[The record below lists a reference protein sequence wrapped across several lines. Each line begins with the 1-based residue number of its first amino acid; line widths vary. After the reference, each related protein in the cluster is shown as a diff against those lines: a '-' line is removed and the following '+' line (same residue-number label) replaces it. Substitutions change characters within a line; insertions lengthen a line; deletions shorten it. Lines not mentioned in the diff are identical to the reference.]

1 MKIKRLFIVLS
12 IVLTMLVNW
21 TAYASDIPRESI
33 PENAT
38 EESVLIVERL
48 IGDLLSEVQNGLGY
62 GAAMP
67 KASKKV
73 LKLILSGENSGYG
86 YGVLGAIAQNAV
98 WQYRDMYLRPE
109 FYKAAEEKVYPLIS
123 DLIEQVKN
131 GGDYN
136 EARKQAYIRILQNQD
151 ATFNPEDCY
160 MTDFCYWDIPWVDTA
175 YFAVARKFLLNAQCK

>member
-1 MKIKRLFIVLS
+1 MRVKFITALS
-12 IVLTMLVNW
+12 ALLSMSLLC

-38 EESVLIVERL
+38 EESVLIVEREIDDVL
-48 IGDLLSEVQNGLGY
+48 QEVRNGLGY

-67 KASKKV
+67 KASNKV
-73 LKLILSGENSGYG
+73 MRLILEGKTNGYG

-109 FYKAAEEKVYPLIS
+109 FYKEAEEKVYPLIS
-123 DLIEQVKN
+123 DLIEFVKI

-136 EARKQAYIRILQNQD
+136 EARKQAYIRILKNQD
-151 ATFNPEDCY
+151 ANFNPEDCY
-160 MTDFCYWDIPWVDTA
+160 MTDFCYWDIPWVDSA
-175 YFAVARKFLLNAQCK
+175 YFTVARKLLLNALT